1 MKCVGRLVFLFF
13 RRGGCQGNKLLIVFN
28 LKQKK
33 AAKKIWREEDP
44 THTVTHTI
52 THTHTERE
60 RRE

>member
-1 MKCVGRLVFLFF
+1 MGRLVFLFF